1 MNDKR
6 KHNEDDIE
14 EQDDVEEPAGDE
26 DADLEDLAGADAV
39 PLEPDV
45 IEDDEEEESD
55 RHLPMVSRAGALT
68 PLDPLAAYIE
78 EIRHYSELSPEEEHE
93 LALKYQETGDVKAAY
108 KLITHNLMLVV
119 KISLTFRRE
128 WQNTMDLIQEG
139 NVGLMKAV
147 QNFDPF
153 RGVRLPAYASWW
165 IKAYILKF
173 ILDNWRLVKVGT
185 TNARRK
191 LLYNLQKTKEKLLS
205 EGVDPTPKQ
214 LAEHFGVE
222 EQDVIDVEAS
232 LGMADVS
239 METPSQPDST
249 LTPMK
254 TLTDGKTPD
263 EELEVE
269 QFHKLVRDK
278 IEQLLDDLKP
288 IERELIATRILA
300 EDPVSLKEIG
310 EHYGITREAVR
321 QAEQRL
327 MKKLKLYLAEQLP
340 EVENYFN
347 N

>member
-1 MNDKR
+1 MNDDWKQA
-6 KHNEDDIE
+6 EDDGE
-14 EQDDVEEPAGDE
+14 ERDE
-26 DADLEDLAGADAV
+26 DLHELGDADS
-39 PLEPDV
+39 PSLEPDIV
-45 IEDDEEEESD
+45 DDESEDEDE
-55 RHLPMVSRAGALT
+55 RHLPMISGSSALA
-68 PLDPLAAYIE
+68 PLDPLAAYLQ
-78 EIRHYSELSPEEEHE
+78 EIRQYSELSPEEEHE

-119 KISLTFRRE
+119 KIALTFRRE
-128 WQNTMDLIQEG
+128 WQHTMDLVQEG

-191 LLYNLQKTKEKLLS
+191 LLYNLRKTKEKLIA
-205 EGVDPTPKQ
+205 EGVDPSPKL
-214 LAEHFGVE
+214 LAEHFGVD

-232 LGMADVS
+232 LGAADVS

-254 TLTDGKTPD
+254 TLSDSSSTPA

-269 QFHKLVRDK
+269 QFHRLIREKV
-278 IEQLLDDLKP
+278 EQMLDELKP
-288 IERELIATRILA
+288 IEQELIATRILA

-310 EHYGITREAVR
+310 EHFGITREAVR

-327 MKKLKLYLAEQLP
+327 LKKLKLYLAEQLP
-340 EVENYFN
+340 EVESYFN

>member
-1 MNDKR
+1 MNDDWKQT
-6 KHNEDDIE
+6 EDDGE
-14 EQDDVEEPAGDE
+14 ERDE
-26 DADLEDLAGADAV
+26 DLHDLGDADSP

-45 IEDDEEEESD
+45 VDDEDAGEDE
-55 RHLPMVSRAGALT
+55 RHLPMVSGSSALA
-68 PLDPLAAYIE
+68 PLDPLAAYLQ
-78 EIRHYSELSPEEEHE
+78 EIRQYSELSPEEEHE

-119 KISLTFRRE
+119 KIALTFRRE
-128 WQNTMDLIQEG
+128 WQHTMDLVQEG

-185 TNARRK
+185 TNSRRK
-191 LLYNLQKTKEKLLS
+191 LLYNLRKTKEKLIA
-205 EGVDPTPKQ
+205 EGVDPSPKL
-214 LAEHFGVE
+214 LAEHFGVD

-232 LGMADVS
+232 LGAADVS

-254 TLTDGKTPD
+254 TLADSNSTPA

-269 QFHKLVRDK
+269 QFHRLIREKV
-278 IEQLLDDLKP
+278 EQMLDELKP
-288 IERELIATRILA
+288 IEQELIATRILA

-310 EHYGITREAVR
+310 EHFGITREAVR

-327 MKKLKLYLAEQLP
+327 LKKLKLYLAEQLP